1 VSAVDEAL
9 AANRTYSWLFST
21 GGLAAPPEQ
30 RLAVLTCMDARIDVL
45 PALGLRVGQAHVLR
59 NAGAL
64 VTDDVVRSLVL
75 SQRRL
80 GTREVLVMAHTGC
93 GLEGLD
99 EAALLHEVTAATGQR
114 PALGFGAFADLD
126 QVVRTG
132 VDRLRST
139 PALPHRD
146 AVRGAV
152 FDLATGRV
160 REVA

>member
-9 AANRTYSWLFST
+9 AANRTYSSLFST
-21 GGLAAPPEQ
+21 GGLAAPPGQ

-99 EAALLHEVTAATGQR
+99 EAALLHEVAAATGQR
-114 PALGFGAFADLD
+114 PALGFGAFADLH

-132 VDRLRST
+132 MDRLRST

-152 FDLATGRV
+152 FDVATGRV
-160 REVA
+160 RGVA